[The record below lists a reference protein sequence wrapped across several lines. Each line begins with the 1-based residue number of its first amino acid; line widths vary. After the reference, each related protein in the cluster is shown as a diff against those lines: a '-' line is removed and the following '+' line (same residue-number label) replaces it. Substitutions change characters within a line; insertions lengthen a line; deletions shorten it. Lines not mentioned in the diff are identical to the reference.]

1 MNTEHTYDISY
12 GKARV
17 PVYRTY
23 ATPLSG
29 VPPLPESSFTGRK
42 NILFAAEVDVEVFG
56 QNFLPAYT
64 QGDNSRVVAT
74 DTMKNF
80 ILQQALVFNGS
91 TLEAFLALL
100 GHQFLAT
107 YPIMEQVR
115 LTGREIVFEPAQVGA
130 QSIAP
135 LQQNSTR
142 FGDSDVLF
150 KRSNDDFSMASMDFV
165 ADAGNPTMTNHRC
178 GRLGLQLFK
187 VTGSAFTNFARDN
200 YTTLP
205 ERVDR
210 PLFIY
215 LDVYWK
221 YSDSATMQKHY
232 IPGEQV
238 RDVVQSVFHEFVSES
253 IQHLVHEMGLR
264 LLTRFPQMAEVCF
277 DGQNRTRD
285 PIAASE
291 TDSKQRVY
299 SDPFPAYGMIKL
311 TMIRGENRDVSG
323 RQ

>member
-29 VPPLPESSFTGRK
+29 VPPVPESSFTGRK
-42 NILFAAEVDVEVFG
+42 NILFAAEVDIEVFG

-64 QGDNSRVVAT
+64 QGNNSMVVAT

-80 ILQQALVFNGS
+80 ILQQALVFSGS
-91 TLEAFLALL
+91 TLEEFLALL

-115 LTGREIVFEPAQVGA
+115 LTGREIIFEPTQVA
-130 QSIAP
+130 
-135 LQQNSTR
+135 LENSTP
-142 FGDSDVLF
+142 FGDSEVLF
-150 KRSNDDFSMASMDFV
+150 KRSSNDFSMASMDFV
-165 ADAGNPTMTNHRC
+165 SDAGNFTMTNHRC
-178 GRLGLQLFK
+178 GRVGLQLFK

-221 YSDSATMQKHY
+221 YSDITTMQKHY
-232 IPGEQV
+232 IPSEQV

-253 IQHLVHEMGLR
+253 IQHLVHEMGMR
-264 LLTRFPQMAEVCF
+264 LLARFPQMAEICF

-285 PIAASE
+285 PIAVSE
-291 TDSKQRVY
+291 TNPKQKVY

-311 TMIRGENRDVSG
+311 SMARRENRDVSG